1 MEMCCAIDVK
11 VGDAT
16 CARFSKIAVTE
27 LILLETNSVFR
38 ADVEGARQKVNRTR
52 MSAIGTKRTLECCE
66 PMSAFGGKADITL
79 TGANAA
85 YGAKRT

>member
-1 MEMCCAIDVK
+1 MEMRCAIDVK

-38 ADVEGARQKVNRTR
+38 ADVEGARQKVNRNADVR
-52 MSAIGTKRTLECCE
+52 YWHL
-66 PMSAFGGKADITL
+66 ADI
-79 TGANAA
+79 G
-85 YGAKRT
+85 